1 MNREYEKVRDFH
13 IRFGAPYA
21 DSPRLLERDR
31 VEKRSDWMRE
41 EIDELGEAKDVYD
54 QADAMIDL
62 IYFALGT
69 LVEMGVQP
77 DQLFDIVHEANMAKL
92 FEDGAGRANQ
102 STKIIKPPN
111 WEDPK
116 PKLIRAVDSM
126 KRQSEDQSDQSI

>member
-1 MNREYEKVRDFH
+1 MNREYEKVREFH
-13 IRFGAPYA
+13 LRFGAPHA
-21 DSPRLLERDR
+21 DSPQLLDKDR
-31 VEKRSDWMRE
+31 VEKRSGWMRE
-41 EIDELGEAKDVYD
+41 EIDELGEATDIYE

-77 DQLFDIVHEANMAKL
+77 DELFDIVHAANMSKL
-92 FEDGAGRANQ
+92 FMDGTAHSNQ

-116 PKLIRAVDSM
+116 PQLIRAIDAM
-126 KRQSEDQSDQSI
+126 GKPSEGHSD